1 MIINLLGL
9 TCFYCDPQTPCST
22 VMAPCK
28 NVAGIKAAAL
38 AKASGV

>member
-22 VMAPCK
+22 VMACFQ
-28 NVAGIKAAAL
+28 NVAAIKATAL